1 MRKHISTII
10 AILVFITG
18 LSLLLYPTVSDYWN
32 SKHQT
37 AVVANYSDKIEKMDD
52 QDKQAAIDAA
62 VAYNETLLSNAGR
75 FTPSDSELSLY
86 KSLLNADG
94 TGMMGYITIPE
105 IRCKLA
111 IYHSVD
117 DSVLQ
122 VGVGHLEGSSLPV
135 GGSSAH
141 CVISGHRGL
150 VSARLFTD
158 IDRLE
163 KGDLFYLH
171 VFGKVLAYEVD
182 KISVV
187 EPEDYGP
194 LEIEEGKDLCT
205 LLTCTP
211 YGINTQ
217 RLMVRGHRVVDRL
230 YDESNITSDAARV
243 DKISV
248 VEPEDYG
255 PLEIEEGKDLC
266 TLLTC
271 TPYGINTQRL
281 MVRGHRVVDR
291 LYDESNITSDAAR
304 VDTLVV
310 ASCVG
315 VVFLLVGI
323 IVSKI
328 WRLRGREKNNS

>member
-1 MRKHISTII
+1 MKKRLTTIL
-10 AILVFITG
+10 AVLVFITG
-18 LSLLLYPTVSDYWN
+18 LSLLLYPTVSNYFN
-32 SKHQT
+32 SLHQSK
-37 AVVANYSDKIEKMDD
+37 VVSHYSDALEKMDEA
-52 QDKQAAIDAA
+52 QKQAAIDAA
-62 VAYNETLLSNAGR
+62 VQYNALLVSNDAR
-75 FTPSDSELSLY
+75 FTPSEEETRLY
-86 KSLLNADG
+86 NSLLNPDG

-135 GGSSAH
+135 GGSSTH

-150 VSARLFTD
+150 PSARLFTD

-171 VFGKVLAYEVD
+171 VYGKVLAYEVD

-194 LEIEEGKDLCT
+194 LEIEEGKDFCT

-217 RLMVRGHRVVDRL
+217 RLMVRGHRVVDSL
-230 YDESNITSDAARV
+230 YDEST
-243 DKISV
+243 
-248 VEPEDYG
+248 
-255 PLEIEEGKDLC
+255 
-266 TLLTC
+266 
-271 TPYGINTQRL
+271 
-281 MVRGHRVVDR
+281 
-291 LYDESNITSDAAR
+291 ITSDAAR

-315 VVFLLVGI
+315 VVLLLVGI

-328 WRLRGREKNNS
+328 WRLKGHEKNNS

>member
-1 MRKHISTII
+1 MKKRLTTIL
-10 AILVFITG
+10 AVLVFITG
-18 LSLLLYPTVSDYWN
+18 LSLLLYPTVSNYFN
-32 SKHQT
+32 SLHQSK
-37 AVVANYSDKIEKMDD
+37 VVSHYSDALEKMDEA
-52 QDKQAAIDAA
+52 QKQAAIDAA
-62 VAYNETLLSNAGR
+62 VQYNALLVSNDAR
-75 FTPSDSELSLY
+75 FTPSEEETRLY
-86 KSLLNADG
+86 NSLLNPDG

-135 GGSSAH
+135 GGSSTH

-150 VSARLFTD
+150 PSARLFTD

-171 VFGKVLAYEVD
+171 VYGKVLAYE
-182 KISVV
+182 
-187 EPEDYGP
+187 
-194 LEIEEGKDLCT
+194 
-205 LLTCTP
+205 
-211 YGINTQ
+211 
-217 RLMVRGHRVVDRL
+217 
-230 YDESNITSDAARV
+230 V

-315 VVFLLVGI
+315 VVLMLVGI

-328 WRLRGREKNNS
+328 WRLKGREKNNS

>member
-1 MRKHISTII
+1 MGELIVSPSYNNRERVVMMKKHMSTII
-10 AILVFITG
+10 ALLVFITG
-18 LSLLLYPTVSDYWN
+18 LSLLLYPTVSNYWN
-32 SKHQT
+32 SKHQSR
-37 AVVANYSDKIEKMDD
+37 VVANYSDTLAKMDKKEK
-52 QDKQAAIDAA
+52 QDAIDQA
-62 VAYNETLLSNAGR
+62 VQYNESLVLNGNR
-75 FTPSDSELSLY
+75 FSPSDSELSVY

-135 GGSSAH
+135 GGSSTH

-150 VSARLFTD
+150 PSARLFTD

-171 VFGKVLAYEVD
+171 VYGKVLAYEVD

-217 RLMVRGHRVVDRL
+217 RLL
-230 YDESNITSDAARV
+230 
-243 DKISV
+243 
-248 VEPEDYG
+248 
-255 PLEIEEGKDLC
+255 
-266 TLLTC
+266 
-271 TPYGINTQRL
+271 
-281 MVRGHRVVDR
+281 VRGHRVVDR

-315 VVFLLVGI
+315 VVILLVGFV
-323 IVSKI
+323 VSKI
-328 WRLRGREKNNS
+328 WRLKVHEKNNS